1 MGANLEPLPVGSP
14 SEPMNCERRLRR
26 GNPRGKH
33 EMIHINKFIYRGTI
47 RAKKNSKQII
57 RAGDGRPLIVSN
69 KAAKANEDDM
79 VMQFQTQGMIAPLS
93 ATERV
98 RAMLEAGKAG
108 ITYQI
113 KAVIYQPNGIRRDLD
128 NQMTSILD
136 ALVKSGAILDDCR
149 KFVKALAVI
158 DGGIDK
164 SDPRA
169 EIIIITREPGEE

>member
-1 MGANLEPLPVGSP
+1 MGANPETLPVGSP

-26 GNPRGKH
+26 GNPRGKQ
-33 EMIHINKFIYRGTI
+33 EMIHTKKLVYRGTI

-57 RAGDGRPLIVSN
+57 RAGNGRPLIVSN
-69 KAAKANEDDM
+69 KAARANEDDM
-79 VMQFQTQGMIAPLS
+79 VAQFQQQGITPLS

-98 RAMLEAGKAG
+98 NAMLEAGKAG

-169 EIIIITREPGEE
+169 EITIITREPGEE